1 MAAEYKLYPIWITQ
15 NTAPHERPLDTKVGF
30 FYLFSCAQVK
40 ELPTTLNARYCPL
53 DGFVFVLKNLR
64 ISVETPPPIE
74 DQDRKLRRSLIN
86 LFYIH
91 NI

>member
-30 FYLFSCAQVK
+30 FYLFSCAQIK

-64 ISVETPPPIE
+64 ILVENPPSIE

-86 LFYIH
+86 FFDVH